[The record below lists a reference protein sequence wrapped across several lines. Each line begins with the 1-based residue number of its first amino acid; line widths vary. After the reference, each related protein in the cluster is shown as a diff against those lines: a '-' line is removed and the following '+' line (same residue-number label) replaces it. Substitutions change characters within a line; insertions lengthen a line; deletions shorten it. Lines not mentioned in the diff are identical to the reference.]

1 MSQLSQALSQHQ
13 EQVGHQ
19 VEVDATAYAADAG
32 NATDLICGEELPH
45 TANEPQ
51 EYGQQ
56 NEAYILKS

>member
-1 MSQLSQALSQHQ
+1 MTQVVHGSNKIQAELKHK
-13 EQVGHQ
+13 
-19 VEVDATAYAADAG
+19 VEVDAAVCATDAT